1 MTHDSWL
8 SRSSASSCRP
18 ALFWAAEVLD
28 KCTAFWPLS
37 TWIPFKWFN
46 MVRSIRTIWTF
57 PAFTCQLCH
66 SVCLGLRVNQVFPLT
81 RISVCWFLH
90 SKFHCFQNAKVQCN
104 LETASLAMPSAK
116 LICRCPTVP
125 TPVNSCGARWQGNG
139 SFHNKAR
146 LVSMAFWDSSI
157 FLGTD
162 EHSFQPKH

>member
-46 MVRSIRTIWTF
+46 MVRSIRTF
-57 PAFTCQLCH
+57 EHFQLQRAN
-66 SVCLGLRVNQVFPLT
+66 SVT
-81 RISVCWFLH
+81 RFASFEGESSLSTDQNIGMLIS
-90 SKFHCFQNAKVQCN
+90 FHCFQNAKVQCN
-104 LETASLAMPSAK
+104 LETASLATPSAK
-116 LICRCPTVP
+116 LTCRCPTVP
-125 TPVNSCGARWQGNG
+125 TPVNSCGARQGKG

-157 FLGTD
+157 ILGTD
-162 EHSFQPKH
+162 EHSFQCKH